1 MEAKKKKR
9 KGNPYVP
16 LRVDPELLAWI
27 DEQVAKSM
35 KHARGE
41 PYDRS
46 SFIRS
51 CIRER
56 REKYRRA
63 KETQDRKRVTKTG
76 RGLSDEIVPELS

>member
-27 DEQVAKSM
+27 DEQVRKSM

-63 KETQDRKRVTKTG
+63 KETQQRKAAGK
-76 RGLSDEIVPELS
+76 SDEVPSSEILSVLS